1 MGLKMSKTKGKQ
13 LSKDRRGLSPVIS
26 TVIMTAAIIVLV
38 LVAMS
43 YGQSYLASSIAQNE
57 FSTNQQFML
66 TTGLQID
73 NVAWMMGRAQTIQY
87 SSTYGSLQVL
97 PDALTYTVD
106 MYSGGTLVNT
116 TTLQTGI
123 ILYNVP
129 TTEYSLGKNYVEP
142 IGSSDNMFLQNGTAA
157 PDSYAYSIEKLPMS
171 DGNFLRIVVVPT
183 IRMMTTTVGNA
194 NYVEFYLPLL
204 TSGTSPGHSQSVTL
218 TCQNVNQYMKSSITQ
233 VKVTA
238 SFPLASK
245 GFDSTFFPFHST
257 TETQNVPIASTAQV
271 YLGTVSVSVG
281 LYA

>member
-1 MGLKMSKTKGKQ
+1 MVSTKNWGKRKV
-13 LSKDRRGLSPVIS
+13 LHKDSRALSPAIS
-26 TVIMTAAIIVLV
+26 TIIMTAAIIVLV

-43 YGQSYLASSIAQNE
+43 YGQNYLTSSIAQNE

-73 NVAWMMGRAQTIQY
+73 NVAWMIGRAQTIQY
-87 SSTYGSLQVL
+87 SSTYGSLQIL
-97 PDALTYTVD
+97 PGALTYTIN

-129 TTEYSLGKNYVEP
+129 TAEYSLGKNYVEP
-142 IGSSDNMFLQNGTAA
+142 IGSSNNEFLQTGSAA

-183 IRMMTTTVGNA
+183 IRMMTTEVGGQS
-194 NYVEFYLPLL
+194 YTEFYMPLL
-204 TSGTSPGHSQSVTL
+204 ESGTSPGHSQSVTL
-218 TCQNVNQYMKSSITQ
+218 ICQTVNQYLKSSITQ
-233 VKVTA
+233 VTITTG
-238 SFPLASK
+238 FPLASK
-245 GFDSTFFPFHST
+245 GFDSSFFPFKST
-257 TETQNVPIASTAQV
+257 TQTVSNLDSTVQLYV
-271 YLGTVSVSVG
+271 GQVSVSIG